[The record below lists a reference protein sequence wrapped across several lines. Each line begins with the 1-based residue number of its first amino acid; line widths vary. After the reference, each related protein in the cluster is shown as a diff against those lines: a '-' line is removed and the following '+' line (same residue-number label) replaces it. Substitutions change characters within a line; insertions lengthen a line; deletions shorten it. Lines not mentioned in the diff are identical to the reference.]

1 MGMVL
6 QIQWD
11 LIIELSLLF
20 ILIAAGI
27 AISTILF
34 VRSLRASY
42 REVFRYQ
49 SKFDIELRKTGNLLS
64 KVIKNDQLTQY
75 AAVIVKEMAFE
86 DKKNM
91 LDLIDELF
99 QKINPDE
106 QNNKY
111 VIQTYENLQEIRRI
125 LDAKVLSFNH
135 QITLFP
141 FNVFA
146 KILKFKKMAHYTHQ

>member
-1 MGMVL
+1 MFL

-20 ILIAAGI
+20 VLIAAGI
-27 AISTILF
+27 AISTF
-34 VRSLRASY
+34 VFIRSLRASY

-75 AAVIVKEMAFE
+75 ASVIVKEMPFE

-91 LDLIDELF
+91 LDLIDEIF
-99 QKINPDE
+99 PKINPEDP
-106 QNNKY
+106 NNKY
-111 VIQTYENLQEIRRI
+111 VIQTYENLQEIRRT
-125 LDAKVLSFNH
+125 LDSKVLSFNH

-141 FNVFA
+141 FNIFA
-146 KILKFKKMAHYTHQ
+146 KILNFKKMAHYTHQ

>member
-1 MGMVL
+1 MLAV
-6 QIQWD
+6 IQWE
-11 LIIELSLLF
+11 LILELSLLF
-20 ILIAAGI
+20 ILIAAAI
-27 AISTILF
+27 AVSTILF
-34 VRSLRASY
+34 IRSLRTSY

-64 KVIKNDQLTQY
+64 KVIKNDQLDQY
-75 AAVIVKEMAFE
+75 ASVIVKEMPFE

-91 LDLIDELF
+91 LDLIDSIF
-99 QKINPDE
+99 QKINSED
-106 QNNKY
+106 QKNKY

-141 FNVFA
+141 FNIFA
-146 KILKFKKMAHYTHQ
+146 KILKYKKMAHYTHQ